1 MICSYQKNTNALY
14 QEQESFLEKGRFASQ
29 NQSQDISS
37 SLKPI
42 PTVAGRYEA
51 NETAAAFNSDAA
63 LSETK
68 ILQNL

>member
-1 MICSYQKNTNALY
+1 MICSYQKSTNALY
-14 QEQESFLEKGRFASQ
+14 QEQKSFQEKGRFASQ

-68 ILQNL
+68 IV